1 MSDRESNPD
10 PAGAAPGPG
19 AEPDG
24 GEGGAAD
31 PGTEV
36 ETETRPE
43 WDDPYLDR
51 VADRLQFNYDLE
63 GEYRAN
69 GESFALYGRMDMDTH
84 KQFIH
89 PAITYGHQHS
99 VEHLFARRVEHP
111 RVSDLEHLVSLAH
124 DLAETWVEPSEEHFS
139 TDFVFVLVADGIPD
153 DVRSFVSGFE
163 DRTMLKYGYHGHYEV
178 GLVVVAPDREESV
191 DSGVGVAEA
200 FRLWGGDDEGSGILG
215 RLRGLF

>member
-1 MSDRESNPD
+1 MSEGD
-10 PAGAAPGPG
+10 PG
-19 AEPDG
+19 ADVDADHA
-24 GEGGAAD
+24 GEAEEEA
-31 PGTEV
+31 
-36 ETETRPE
+36 RPE
-43 WDDPYLDR
+43 WDDDYVDR

-63 GEYRAN
+63 RDYRAG
-69 GESFALYGRMDMDTH
+69 GESFDLYGRMDMDTH

-99 VEHLFARRVEHP
+99 AEHLFARRVDRV
-111 RVSDLEHLVSLAH
+111 RVSDLERLVSLAH

-139 TDFVFVLVADGIPD
+139 TDFVFVLVAEELPD

-178 GLVVVAPDREESV
+178 ELAVVVPDREESV
-191 DSGVGVAEA
+191 DSGVGVVDA
-200 FRLWGGDDEGSGILG
+200 FRLWGGEEAEDGFLG